1 MKYGPEDFQAAS
13 EWALLAVKAMSAEQ
27 VPHNLR
33 KIRASSNRRLTPVQT
48 RTLYRE
54 LNKNEQLRQ
63 STLEVLETSAGEAG
77 PLSTDHDP
85 RLTASRLFLAR
96 PDGWERDVGRLVTE
110 AKLEDT
116 GEEAR
121 ILRRRLDEARLEIDK
136 LKKQAKKSQRAS
148 SARLRRDTRQLRRDL
163 ERSKKRSRDLESELS
178 KQRQANRDLDKEL
191 EAAFDELDLADARVK
206 ELRRLVGKE
215 RSSHSSSPSTGH
227 DGRVDGLSRNPL
239 ETARMLDQMV
249 SFWEMGQ
256 GFDSHPVASSP
267 RLEVPAGIDPK
278 SGDAVRWV
286 YDHAPRL
293 TLVVDGWNAA
303 YHWQY
308 HQNPSKDPDQRTI
321 EFLTNRLDRLA
332 RYSVGKHRVS
342 FYLDSEHA
350 KGWNAEGDNRFK
362 NGSLTGRYVEDADN
376 AIVAEAAQRADQPVV
391 VITNDQELTDR
402 CRAHGAVVLD
412 SKALAEWMA
421 YSSV

>member
-121 ILRRRLDEARLEIDK
+121 ILRR
-136 LKKQAKKSQRAS
+136 
-148 SARLRRDTRQLRRDL
+148 
-163 ERSKKRSRDLESELS
+163 
-178 KQRQANRDLDKEL
+178 
-191 EAAFDELDLADARVK
+191 
-206 ELRRLVGKE
+206 
-215 RSSHSSSPSTGH
+215 
-227 DGRVDGLSRNPL
+227 
-239 ETARMLDQMV
+239 
-249 SFWEMGQ
+249 
-256 GFDSHPVASSP
+256 
-267 RLEVPAGIDPK
+267 
-278 SGDAVRWV
+278 
-286 YDHAPRL
+286 
-293 TLVVDGWNAA
+293 GW
-303 YHWQY
+303 
-308 HQNPSKDPDQRTI
+308 R
-321 EFLTNRLDRLA
+321 
-332 RYSVGKHRVS
+332 
-342 FYLDSEHA
+342 
-350 KGWNAEGDNRFK
+350 
-362 NGSLTGRYVEDADN
+362 
-376 AIVAEAAQRADQPVV
+376 
-391 VITNDQELTDR
+391 
-402 CRAHGAVVLD
+402 
-412 SKALAEWMA
+412 
-421 YSSV
+421 